1 MYKEIENK
9 KHLTW
14 IFYINAFISYLYNGI
29 IGPLFIIYLL
39 AININPAQIGIIL
52 AAQRIS
58 IIIFEVPTGIFAD
71 RYGRKKS
78 ILISFFIFAILFL
91 LWYLLQ
97 NFYILILISILGG
110 FAYTFQSGA
119 KEALMIDTLALKN
132 NDHKRNKIFTNIS
145 MIGNVGFIFGGL
157 LATVIAIYSIKSIW
171 LAASLA
177 NLLLFFLF
185 LFFIQ
190 ENFKYNHFKERNKML
205 FFLKTAINDLKS
217 ALKNQKI
224 FLLIIINAIFSFI
237 IAVYGLLYPIL
248 FKETI
253 NLPNYSFGL
262 LGSLSALVGI
272 LGIFLVKRIAEKK
285 NYFQTFNILSA
296 ALLLFFLLFGFK
308 TIFLWSII
316 VFVLIEMTI
325 NSWYPIYQSL
335 FNKFIL
341 DKNRSSILSINS
353 TLGLLFIACGEILAG
368 LLLNFLKPNLLI
380 MVISPLFLIII
391 ILIAKL
397 QKIKKCPEQN

>member
-119 KEALMIDTLALKN
+119 KKALMIDTLALKN

>member
-1 MYKEIENK
+1 
-9 KHLTW
+9 
-14 IFYINAFISYLYNGI
+14 
-29 IGPLFIIYLL
+29 
-39 AININPAQIGIIL
+39 
-52 AAQRIS
+52 
-58 IIIFEVPTGIFAD
+58 
-71 RYGRKKS
+71 
-78 ILISFFIFAILFL
+78 
-91 LWYLLQ
+91 
-97 NFYILILISILGG
+97 
-110 FAYTFQSGA
+110 
-119 KEALMIDTLALKN
+119 MIDTLALKN

>member
-1 MYKEIENK
+1 MYTDIINK

-119 KEALMIDTLALKN
+119 KKALMIDTLALKN